1 MSMLPRRLAEV
12 DLGAFLSSCVLLPA
26 TRMTL
31 RRCGLQGAVR
41 LLAARS
47 HRSEEAANLVIAAR
61 VAKAVAMV
69 SNRPIVGGTCLP
81 RSLTTWF
88 LLRRRGIDAVVVLGA
103 DISNIDGLPAH
114 AWVEVDGIPLNEAA
128 DIRERFGSFGLEFPR
143 LTRSQ
148 LTQ

>member
-1 MSMLPRRLAEV
+1 
-12 DLGAFLSSCVLLPA
+12 
-26 TRMTL
+26 
-31 RRCGLQGAVR
+31 
-41 LLAARS
+41 
-47 HRSEEAANLVIAAR
+47 
-61 VAKAVAMV
+61 MV

-148 LTQ
+148 L